1 MHPPFQDRKIRSTL
15 DTFIKNID
23 GLILIHEFSDKL
35 LNSTDIVRF
44 SFKSEKSELNIVF
57 AVNIFITDGMILLR
71 EKDYPRKGN
80 DGYKKRKKKKK
91 FFHKILGT

>member
-1 MHPPFQDRKIRSTL
+1 M
-15 DTFIKNID
+15 
-23 GLILIHEFSDKL
+23 

-44 SFKSEKSELNIVF
+44 PFKSEKSELNIVF

-80 DGYKKRKKKKK
+80 DGYKKRKKKKNK
-91 FFHKILGT
+91 INMKYADGSRRIFFSFKA